1 MRHTEQGDNGKSL
14 LDAMTASAA
23 AMTVSAAAMKKAW
36 ARPAGIPGT
45 PGGSF
50 IRMPRAGATPFPSP
64 CPRLAEEEQHWRMA
78 GGVEDLGDDELPPTI
93 GVAVLFFLR
102 WKNGLV
108 DERWN
113 KGNWLFS

>member
-1 MRHTEQGDNGKSL
+1 
-14 LDAMTASAA
+14 MTA
-23 AMTVSAAAMKKAW
+23 SAAAMKKAW

-78 GGVEDLGDDELPPTI
+78 GGVEDLGDDELPPAI
-93 GVAVLFFLR
+93 GVAVLFFL
-102 WKNGLV
+102 
-108 DERWN
+108 
-113 KGNWLFS
+113 FF